1 MMEGVTIESQAENT
15 MSLRVSHRGLVPSVI
30 GTAVGNGA
38 EIFRITPRNYTL
50 EEIYFAVQ
58 EQEGGAA

>member
-1 MMEGVTIESQAENT
+1 MMDGVTIESQTENT
-15 MSLRVSHRGLVPSVI
+15 MSLRVSHRDRVPSVI
-30 GTAVGNGA
+30 ETAVRNGA
-38 EIFRITPRNYTL
+38 RIFRITPRNYTL